1 MVLVIPEKTRID
13 TPEGGPDTLKTMT
26 TLWVK
31 RTDSSSYFPP
41 HFHEMES
48 RALSSIPGI
57 RYVGVNETLPDDGDV
72 CLITNTHTRLEQW
85 HSLRSR
91 TRFILHPNSGF
102 ENLMPAWSDV
112 PVVLGNDIRAQAV
125 VEWTLACLFQHFSPI
140 KSHSVWPKTRTWDR
154 GLLRDQKILIVGAGP
169 VGQRLLEVLTALGCK
184 PEVHDP
190 HLDKKSNLVQAW
202 NAVLIAA
209 SVNPESR
216 GLLNEPFFAQI
227 ATNAVIINGA
237 RAEII
242 APQALEDFLRRNSDA
257 RAYLDVHEK
266 EPFSPGDH
274 PQIIRT
280 PHIAGVWHNL
290 LEEMIQFEARVL
302 KAWMADPEAGLKQ
315 FSLMNDRL
323 TPQGWYR

>member
-31 RTDSSSYFPP
+31 RTDSSSYFPS

-48 RALSSIPGI
+48 RAIGSIAGI
-57 RYVGVNETLPDDGDV
+57 QYVGVGEAAPATGDI
-72 CLITNTHTRLEQW
+72 CLLTNTHTRLDQW
-85 HSLRSR
+85 KDLRAR
-91 TRFILHPNSGF
+91 TKFILHPNSGF
-102 ENLMPAWSDV
+102 ENLMPPWEGV

-154 GLLRDQKILIVGAGP
+154 GLLRDQKILILGAGL

-184 PEVHDP
+184 PAVHDP
-190 HLDKKSNLVQAW
+190 HLKKNQSLTQAW
-202 NAVLIAA
+202 SVVLIAA
-209 SVNPESR
+209 SVNPASR
-216 GLLNEPFFAQI
+216 GLLNESFFATL
-227 ATNAVIINGA
+227 ASDAVIINGA
-237 RAEII
+237 RAEIM
-242 APQALEDFLRRNSDA
+242 AAHALESFLQKNSAA

-266 EPFSPGDH
+266 EPFAPGDH

-290 LEEMIQFEARVL
+290 LEEMIRFEVRVL
-302 KAWMADPEAGLKQ
+302 TAWSADPQNGLKG